1 MGITFRNT
9 GFNIQM
15 KANNGGMHLLKI
27 MRTPDFW
34 VVVDD
39 PEEYL
44 NADVVANTA
53 LSHPTMKTEIG
64 LPAVIAS
71 GDAYPTVAVRSNVYG
86 SMGGTLFRNRTEEV
100 LITDAIL
107 LIAGAG

>member
-1 MGITFRNT
+1 
-9 GFNIQM
+9 
-15 KANNGGMHLLKI
+15 